1 MKDGRR
7 KPTKAVCVCYHGDTV
22 LLQRGG
28 VDDLPQQTAVSD
40 SVLLAFE
47 TLVLQL
53 TVDQQQLTPQRLK
66 LLPLGGA

>member
-1 MKDGRR
+1 MKKNKRSLG
-7 KPTKAVCVCYHGDTV
+7 VCVCYHGDTV
-22 LLQRGG
+22 LLQRRG
-28 VDDLPQQTAVSD
+28 VDDSPQQTAVSD
-40 SVLLAFE
+40 SVLLTFE